1 MSEPGDSS
9 ELEADRVADAV
20 SQAPEPV
27 GQEAFGATTPHVHL
41 GGGTDGATGRSP
53 GQPLDAQTRRF
64 METRL
69 GEDFGDVR
77 IHTNRQAARAVSAR
91 AYTVGADVVF
101 DEGQYAPGSTRG
113 RGLLAHELAHVVQQR
128 SSTQTMLQRQVL
140 GPPSPTGAG
149 ADFDNFLLQF
159 GALEQA
165 AIRDGYGFADRITAF
180 RKLYYDSP
188 SAAKTYAGA
197 VVGGGA
203 FNILIPG
210 AAATKLPPSWST
222 PGLDGAADYLRKHQI
237 LSIGGQSVDIGH
249 MLAGAD
255 AAKHPTSLS
264 LAGGMVKLRS
274 NVEATTFGGDLGSV
288 VTEYI
293 HGSKAS
299 FRDTAMV
306 RSSVLDS
313 YYDGSNAMASA
324 EDMAGNA
331 DAYSLTF
338 DSSKSLTE
346 NLRDYYAATSG
357 GAKKRFTGFAAAIG
371 LGTLSPSGFSGD
383 TKVWRDAMR
392 EEVFNSALA
401 YAAGKGW
408 KGDVVL
414 VLKDPGPG
422 VFTPTFWEMYWN
434 ISGWVVDI
442 FVDRMRRDVGKE

>member
-1 MSEPGDSS
+1 
-9 ELEADRVADAV
+9 
-20 SQAPEPV
+20 
-27 GQEAFGATTPHVHL
+27 
-41 GGGTDGATGRSP
+41 
-53 GQPLDAQTRRF
+53 
-64 METRL
+64 
-69 GEDFGDVR
+69 
-77 IHTNRQAARAVSAR
+77 
-91 AYTVGADVVF
+91 
-101 DEGQYAPGSTRG
+101 
-113 RGLLAHELAHVVQQR
+113 
-128 SSTQTMLQRQVL
+128 MLQRQMF

-165 AIRDGYGFADRITAF
+165 AIRDGYGFTDRITAF

-210 AAATKLPPSWST
+210 AAATKPPPSWST
-222 PGLDGAADYLRKHQI
+222 PRLDGAADYLRKHQI

-255 AAKHPTSLS
+255 AAKHPTSVS
-264 LAGGMVKLRS
+264 LAAGLVKLRS
-274 NVEATTFGGDLGSV
+274 NVEATTFVGDLGSV

-306 RSSVLDS
+306 RSPVLDS

-338 DSSKSLTE
+338 DSAKTLTE

-371 LGTLSPSGFSGD
+371 LGTLSPSGFSGN
-383 TKVWRDAMR
+383 TTAWRDAMR

-408 KGDVVL
+408 KGDARPRVQRSRPRRVHADLLGAVL
-414 VLKDPGPG
+414 EHLGLGGRHLRRSDAAECGQG
-422 VFTPTFWEMYWN
+422 VSLHSLGALGESNESPSRSEIEAYAGIRLPAGATRRSRAARSGDDEADDVRPALARPRGAGH
-434 ISGWVVDI
+434 ISPRFAV
-442 FVDRMRRDVGKE
+442 